1 MTSLRKRL
9 GTIATTSLIV
19 LSASSALATPA
30 WASPFVDIP
39 SGHWV
44 EASGVLDEA
53 LTEGIINGSTNE
65 NGVRIFRPDDSITR
79 VEVAS
84 MLMNLAG
91 VEDGAYGKV
100 DTTSWADASSN
111 VWYTSVL
118 NWAEETGVLNGSNG
132 YVRPNDKITREEI
145 ATMLGN
151 FERTLG
157 DSDAKGDVISLNSYE
172 DGSQVSSWAQETVA
186 WAVESEIM
194 GATANLYPTSNATR
208 AEATKMVVVLGN
220 LGEQTDAAPTP
231 EPEPE
236 PEPTPEIKP
245 EVKPEVKPD
254 DELDGAV
261 DSTPDNSTSLG
272 EKVASIALQYEG
284 TPYLY
289 GGENPEE
296 GFDCSGLV
304 MYVYAQLGYDLP
316 HSSSAQRN
324 YFKNAAAEGKGRFVT
339 DEDDLQYGDVVFF
352 SGHVGIYIG
361 NGELFSARKPGV
373 PASTGKLSWFGTMLG
388 GGQLY

>member
-9 GTIATTSLIV
+9 GTIATTSLIA

-30 WASPFVDIP
+30 WASPFVDVP
-39 SGHWV
+39 SSHWV
-44 EASGVLDEA
+44 ETSGVLDEA

-65 NGVRIFRPDDSITR
+65 NGDRIFRPDDSITR

-91 VEDGAYGKV
+91 AEDGAYGKV

-151 FERTLG
+151 FERTFG

-208 AEATKMVVVLGN
+208 AEATKMVVALGN

-236 PEPTPEIKP
+236 P
-245 EVKPEVKPD
+245 
-254 DELDGAV
+254 GQAGRRARRR
-261 DSTPDNSTSLG
+261 SRQH
-272 EKVASIALQYEG
+272 AR
-284 TPYLY
+284 
-289 GGENPEE
+289 
-296 GFDCSGLV
+296 
-304 MYVYAQLGYDLP
+304 QLGQPGREGREHRPAVRGHAVPVRRREPRGRLRLLWPGYVRVRTAGLRP
-316 HSSSAQRN
+316 
-324 YFKNAAAEGKGRFVT
+324 AA
-339 DEDDLQYGDVVFF
+339 
-352 SGHVGIYIG
+352 
-361 NGELFSARKPGV
+361 
-373 PASTGKLSWFGTMLG
+373 
-388 GGQLY
+388 